1 MVRPVGS
8 LPGYVHTVTTVVYQ
22 NRYLFL
28 RSFHFGQGGQLKG
41 QTPMN
46 NLEKIKILGGKS
58 SQENYK
64 DLLDRRNAS
73 EI

>member
-1 MVRPVGS
+1 
-8 LPGYVHTVTTVVYQ
+8 
-22 NRYLFL
+22 
-28 RSFHFGQGGQLKG
+28 
-41 QTPMN
+41 MN

-73 EI
+73 EIYLIMYTI

>member
-1 MVRPVGS
+1 
-8 LPGYVHTVTTVVYQ
+8 
-22 NRYLFL
+22 
-28 RSFHFGQGGQLKG
+28 
-41 QTPMN
+41 MN

-73 EI
+73 EIKLIMYTI

>member
-1 MVRPVGS
+1 
-8 LPGYVHTVTTVVYQ
+8 
-22 NRYLFL
+22 
-28 RSFHFGQGGQLKG
+28 
-41 QTPMN
+41 MN
-46 NLEKIKILGGKS
+46 NLEMIKILGGKS